1 MKNVLARGTTAL
13 AWISVLGTAGA
24 MAVLLGYLL
33 VRGLDV
39 LGAGLF
45 FGAAD
50 PLAVLA
56 GRAVAWDG
64 IWSACLGT
72 LALVALASLLALP
85 VGLAG
90 GVYLAEYARGRW
102 GRLASLGV
110 DVLAGIPSVL
120 MGLFGFTLI
129 LLLRRTVWPQANA
142 CLLVAAGCL
151 ALLVLPCLVN
161 ATRLGLRGLAPSLR
175 LIGPSLG
182 FTPWQSIRHVL
193 LPRAGRAILGGV
205 VLAMGRAAEDTA
217 VILLT
222 GAVANAGPPAGLFGR
237 FEALPFFIFYQTAQ
251 HQTPRDLDLAVGA
264 ALVLLALTSGLALG
278 VRFLH
283 CSAMGSGARA

>member
-1 MKNVLARGTTAL
+1 MAAL
-13 AWISVLGTAGA
+13 AWVSVLTTAGA
-24 MAVLLGYLL
+24 MAVFIGFLLA
-33 VRGLDV
+33 RGAEV
-39 LGAGLF
+39 LGPELF

-72 LALVALASLLALP
+72 LALLGLACLLALP

-102 GRLASLGV
+102 ARLASLGV
-110 DVLAGIPSVL
+110 DVLAGTPSVL

-129 LLLRRTVWPQANA
+129 LFLRRTVWPQANT

-161 ATRLGLRGLAPSLR
+161 ATRLGLEGLAPSLR

-182 FTPWQSIRHVL
+182 LTRWQSVRHVL

-222 GAVANAGPPAGLFGR
+222 GAVANAGPPAGLLGR

-264 ALVLLALTSGLALG
+264 ALVLLALTSGLSLG
-278 VRFLH
+278 VRRLH
-283 CSAMGSGARA
+283 RAALGPGVPA